1 LSIAR
6 LPFEWLERL
15 WTLQFFRFA
24 VVGTT
29 AFVVDTVVLYVAVW
43 AGLGLYSGRVVSYLV
58 AATFTWYGNR
68 RLTFTTHAHGKPAI
82 IAEWARFIV
91 ANLAGGAVNYATYAA
106 AITSMPLV
114 RAHPVLGVAA
124 GSLAGLSVNFLASK
138 FVVFRSPS

>member
-6 LPFEWLERL
+6 LSFEWLERL
-15 WTLQFFRFA
+15 WGLQFFRFA

-29 AFVVDTVVLYVAVW
+29 AFVVDTAVLYAAIW
-43 AGLGLYSGRVVSYLV
+43 AGLGLYAGRAVSYLV

-68 RLTFTTHAHGKPAI
+68 RLTFSTHAHGAPAI
-82 IAEWARFIV
+82 AAEWIRFLV

-106 AITSMPLV
+106 AIAWLPLV
-114 RAHPVLGVAA
+114 RAYPVLGVAA

-138 FVVFRSPS
+138 FVVFRTAR